1 MTQTEM
7 LTPAEAFALAM
18 KPMREGA
25 WADAAALWRVFREQY
40 KGHPAP
46 WLQGAISHMR
56 QGQYIHADELLD
68 HARKYF
74 AQHANT
80 WLLSAES
87 ARLQGS
93 SAYEEL
99 YLIKGRE
106 ALGSHWELFSHSAA
120 FELRLGRIQQAEA
133 FNAKARELTT
143 ERIEPWVQFAEIAE
157 KQGDW
162 EQAKQ
167 RWQAVIDQRPEYIR
181 AYSQIANAFKQLGS
195 PVEARRYRLAAQ
207 YGPDLLQVPVLAAHA
222 DAALQ
227 KDKSRLK
234 HFLQLVNTKAVLNL
248 KSESSRT
255 HLNYA
260 WVILEPLLH
269 LIIYY
274 VLFGRLLNAGVENYG
289 LFLLSGLVPWM
300 WFNKAVCT
308 SATSIIGGQS
318 LMVNSN
324 VRPEFFP
331 LVSIVQSTYKQLPAL
346 LLLLILG
353 LLTDENSISW
363 SLLYLPLI
371 IAVQFLL
378 TVSIGMLIAAII
390 PFARDLANL
399 IGTGMTLLMFMSGV
413 IYNFQALPG
422 SIGEWLQYNPLI
434 QLIAAYRDVILHGSI
449 PDFIGLGYVAVFTA
463 GIGLLNMLIY
473 SKQRRN
479 FVRRG
484 MA

>member
-1 MTQTEM
+1 MT
-7 LTPAEAFALAM
+7 
-18 KPMREGA
+18 PMREGR

-40 KGHPAP
+40 KGHLAP
-46 WLQGAISHMR
+46 WLQGATSYMR
-56 QGQYIHADELLD
+56 QGHYTQADELLA
-68 HARKYF
+68 HARINF
-74 AQHANT
+74 AQHAGS

-93 SAYEEL
+93 LALEER
-99 YLIKGRE
+99 YLAQGRE
-106 ALGSHWELFSHSAA
+106 ALGNHWELFSHSAA
-120 FELRLGRIQQAEA
+120 LELRLGRIQQAEA
-133 FNAKARELTT
+133 FNGTARELTA

-157 KQGDW
+157 KQGNW

-167 RWQAVIDQRPEYIR
+167 RWQAVIDLRPDFTR
-181 AYSQIANAFKQLGS
+181 GYSQIANAFKQLGS
-195 PVEARRYRLAAQ
+195 PADARRYRLAAQ
-207 YGPDLLQVPVLAAHA
+207 YGPDLLQLPVVVAQT
-222 DAALQ
+222 DTDPK

-234 HFLQLVNTKAVLNL
+234 HFLQLVNTKAILNL
-248 KSESSRT
+248 KSESART

-260 WVILEPLLH
+260 WVIIEPLLH

-274 VLFGRLLNAGVENYG
+274 VLFGRLLNTGVENYG

-300 WFNKAVCT
+300 WFNKAVAT
-308 SATSIIGGQS
+308 SATSIIGGQG

-346 LLLLILG
+346 LLLLLLG
-353 LLTDENSISW
+353 LVTDEKSMSW

-378 TVSIGMLIAAII
+378 TVTLGMLLAAIL

-413 IYNFQALPG
+413 IYNYQALPG
-422 SIGEWLQYNPLI
+422 TIGQWLQYNPLT
-434 QLIAAYRDVILHGSI
+434 QLIAAYRDVILQGST
-449 PDFIGLGYVAVFTA
+449 PDFLGLGYVAVFAA
-463 GIGLLNMLIY
+463 GVGLLNGLIY
-473 SKQRRN
+473 SKHRRN

>member
-1 MTQTEM
+1 MTQTET
-7 LTPAEAFALAM
+7 LTPAEAFALGM
-18 KPMREGA
+18 KPMHEGH
-25 WADAAALWRVFREQY
+25 WADAAALWRVFRAQY

-68 HARKYF
+68 HARTNF
-74 AQHANT
+74 AQHAGT

-93 SAYEEL
+93 AAHEEL

-106 ALGSHWELFSHSAA
+106 ALGNNWEIFSHSAA

-162 EQAKQ
+162 QEAKQ
-167 RWQAVIDQRPEYIR
+167 RWQAVIDQRPEFSR

-207 YGPDLLQVPVLAAHA
+207 YGPDLLQVRVFERQT
-222 DAALQ
+222 DIKSQ

-248 KSESSRT
+248 KSELART
-255 HLNYA
+255 YLTYA
-260 WVILEPLLH
+260 WVIIDPLLN
-269 LIIYY
+269 LVIYY
-274 VLFGRLLNAGVENYG
+274 FLFGRLLNAGQENYG

-300 WFNKAVCT
+300 WFNKAIAT
-308 SATSIIGGQS
+308 SATSIIGGQG
-318 LMVNSN
+318 LMLSSS

-331 LVSIVQSTYKQLPAL
+331 LVSIVESTYKQLPAL
-346 LLLLILG
+346 LLLLLLG
-353 LLTDENSISW
+353 LALDEKSMSW
-363 SLLYLPLI
+363 ALLYLPLI
-371 IAVQFLL
+371 IGVQLLL
-378 TVSIGMLIAAII
+378 TVTLGMLLAAII

-413 IYNFQALPG
+413 IFDFKVLPSTLG
-422 SIGEWLQYNPLI
+422 QCLQYNPVT
-434 QLIAAYRDVILHGSI
+434 QLIAAYRDVILEGNT
-449 PDFIGLGYVAVFTA
+449 PNFQGLGYVVVFAV
-463 GIGLLNMLIY
+463 GVGLLNWLIY
-473 SKQRRN
+473 NKQRRN

>member
-1 MTQTEM
+1 MT
-7 LTPAEAFALAM
+7 
-18 KPMREGA
+18 PMREGR
-25 WADAAALWRVFREQY
+25 WADAAALWQVFREQY

-46 WLQGAISHMR
+46 WLQGATSYMR
-56 QGQYIHADELLD
+56 QGQYTQADQLLA
-68 HARKYF
+68 HARTHF
-74 AQHANT
+74 AQHAST

-93 SAYEEL
+93 AAHEEL

-106 ALGSHWELFSHSAA
+106 ALGNHWELFSHSAT
-120 FELRLGRIQQAEA
+120 FELRFGRIQQAEA
-133 FNAKARELTT
+133 LNAKARELTT

-167 RWQAVIDQRPEYIR
+167 RWQAVIDQRPDFTRGYK
-181 AYSQIANAFKQLGS
+181 QIANAYKQLGC
-195 PVEARRYRLAAQ
+195 PVEARRYRLASQ
-207 YGPDLLQVPVLAAHA
+207 YGPDLLQVPVLVAHT
-222 DAALQ
+222 DAAPK

-300 WFNKAVCT
+300 WFNKAVST
-308 SATSIIGGQS
+308 SATSIIGGQG

-353 LLTDENSISW
+353 LLTDEKSMSW
-363 SLLYLPLI
+363 GLLYLPLI

-378 TVSIGMLIAAII
+378 TVSLGMLVAAII

-399 IGTGMTLLMFMSGV
+399 IGTGMTLLMFISGV
-413 IYNFQALPG
+413 IYNYQALPG
-422 SIGEWLQYNPLI
+422 SIGQWLQYNPLT
-434 QLIAAYRDVILHGSI
+434 QLIAAYRDIILQGNT
-449 PDFIGLGYVAVFTA
+449 PDIWGLGYVLVFAA
-463 GIGLLNMLIY
+463 GIGLLNTLIY